1 MKAELLNMYLRCETR
16 PKLRE
21 NLISRDQ
28 YLDLYDSQLEDNR
41 VLCVAGEEG
50 VGVTTTLALF
60 AKRHGDDCASYF
72 NNGWSRHLLSPQ
84 TIVRSLLHQLEL
96 LNIRSKAEKE
106 AGETSEGEEKNLS
119 PWIYK
124 LSRRAKKKNYLYFVF
139 DGFDCIPTEYVD
151 SIKAAIAPLFN
162 IENGRFIFSGN
173 KENIKQL
180 LPEATPVKQSN
191 EVLKFQ
197 KNDVEGYLKK
207 IDNTL
212 SKDDIDTIYD
222 LSNKGEARKLA
233 ILIEILQAEG
243 VETLRAFYRN
253 DVKDFFEDDFC
264 WIEEQ
269 KDEKL
274 VQLMTLLTFSELPQ
288 TKQSV
293 MLTLKLTAEDTQAL
307 INKAAKYVQ
316 EDNGI
321 VELRSADYRK
331 YLRVKLAQYKTPIE
345 LLLID
350 MIEARNDV
358 EEQFLYLPALYKH
371 VKRNKQLVNYLT
383 SENVQT
389 YLVNKKSQAALNEQ
403 CEYGYNACTDFDTQ
417 AAAYFRFAVN
427 RSVSR
432 EIEKNELSD
441 EEIEALIAIGDDQSA
456 FTLAQ
461 NVFLLEERLKCLLI
475 MAQSGRNLSEAMRD
489 EIDMQIT
496 ALADAID
503 FEHIPDKAL
512 ELAKLM
518 LPVKLEKALEIIDKV
533 AKVTKDRQQIDRL
546 YTAISLSYNN
556 EGRSS
561 DGNQNKADLISTR
574 IMDDGLRKM
583 ATVMKSI
590 MAESTAAQVVERMK
604 ELPTPSSQLYFLRY
618 WIPDHKTREDIG
630 AAVEYAVKLVI
641 DTSTTSMPKVSFLY
655 QFCKPLAD
663 MTGEQVK
670 KIVGMLDA
678 VVANIKFPTVEYVK
692 LMSLVIS
699 AVVKHDKESAKDRL
713 QNLYLEITD
722 MKDKA
727 LQAHCK
733 ALILRDYEKL
743 GEKKDVEEWMMPAFQ
758 LQQDI
763 TDDVEEIL
771 KNSAYHLK
779 VVEGPI
785 KALVCTAPSFVRD
798 VISKMNTKER
808 RDRAYLLAATE
819 YVWQTDIK
827 KLDWAYFIRL
837 FSEITYDRT
846 ELHKPLTALIDK
858 IRACKDKDEQLL
870 ENVRTNYR
878 LLKEVEQGDIMC
890 YMLATLYVWLCK
902 YYSEEKFKDGSTVQ
916 EFMGQVKAD
925 LDFAWNTINMPWLK
939 VKTGYEIAKVM
950 SRISMKQEAK
960 EYVAKC
966 ASVRKSQLLSSYSC
980 VAAYWES
987 LELYVHSLGILI
999 RSKMC
1004 TDEDLEV
1011 FKTLLSYDE
1020 SEGESLIQ
1028 WARIA
1033 LEFHGVDDMDKFNKI
1048 VNRYVSKPL
1057 DNFSD
1062 YYQKLVLYH
1071 ISPALFLSSKLLF
1084 FERLKKYDTFFQNAC
1099 LENIA
1104 RYILTKYPYPEYN
1117 NSSEIETQISLERKD
1132 YDYLMDLMEQSHD
1145 EGFIFNYTDI
1155 LSRSIKRDTGKTL
1168 SRELHKV
1175 LFDRLEDI
1183 VTKRLPMTDGIQHN
1197 GYRIACKAMI
1207 DGSRGGGI
1215 DSGAGLKAEIES
1227 VHNKADQAFLYAH
1240 VANYLK
1246 RTSEK
1251 AEFIDLAVQKTE
1263 EIDYTFDKFNRFSLC
1278 LQDSFAAASSK
1289 SKTIAEKAMD
1299 MLKSDKNGKYTDYQ
1313 KMIDMVRDHNEDLAE
1328 SMLEM
1333 VDDDPVRLQYKQLL
1347 KKRGI
1352 SDRRL
1357 KAAKEDMQQ
1366 VARLNNEEQMRF
1378 FEKQMEYLIKKRFV
1392 VKDIE
1397 TTASIVQKIYEN
1409 PITDT
1414 RNAVL
1419 FFMENLYQKN
1429 QLNKRYGLLLREM
1442 HIAIVDNLKIVLAIA
1457 SGSKEKLERV
1467 RSIMNEREF
1476 ESNSFIPVGES
1487 EQGLQNIIEWYK
1499 EHPVEVLRIIDPFF
1513 HAEDL
1518 YIIKS
1523 LMDLNNDLR
1532 CYILTQNQK
1541 DAPLDEV
1548 FQNGWNA
1555 ISSNLPGR
1563 IEVKSCCYEHREKN
1577 EKKSSPIHD
1586 RWWLLYDT
1594 ENDKFYGKRMASPSV
1609 MGARFTEMS
1618 DMDEAA
1624 VTDALKIWERF
1635 FNNMVQKLEERK
1647 LKYDEALLRG

>member
-1 MKAELLNMYLRCETR
+1 MANNGKATLLNMFALSETR

-21 NLISRDQ
+21 NIISRDQ

-60 AKRHGDDCASYF
+60 AKRHCDDCASFF
-72 NNGWSRHLLSPQ
+72 NNGWSRHLLSTQ
-84 TIVRSLLHQLEL
+84 TIVRSLLHQLEIL
-96 LNIRSKAEKE
+96 DIKSQKE
-106 AGETSEGEEKNLS
+106 EDVDEKNLS

-139 DGFDCIPTEYVD
+139 DGFANIPKEYVN
-151 SIKAAIAPLFN
+151 SIKVAIAPLFN

-173 KENIKQL
+173 KEDIKQL

-191 EVLKFQ
+191 EILKFQ
-197 KNDVEGYLKK
+197 KNDLKDYLKK

-212 SKDDIDTIYD
+212 SKEDIGIIYD
-222 LSNKGEARKLA
+222 LSNKGEARQLA
-233 ILIEILQAEG
+233 ILTEKLQKEG
-243 VETLRAFYRN
+243 IETLRAYYQN
-253 DVKDFFEDDFC
+253 NVKDFFEEDYF

-269 KDEKL
+269 GDEKL
-274 VQLMTLLTFSELPQ
+274 TQLMTLLAFSEIPQ
-288 TKQSV
+288 SKQSL
-293 MLTLKLTAEDTQAL
+293 MMTLKQTETQIQEL
-307 INKAAKYVQ
+307 LDKAADYVQ
-316 EDNGI
+316 EEDGI
-321 VELRSADYRK
+321 VELRSDDYRK
-331 YLRVKLAQYKTPIE
+331 YLRVKLAHYKTPIE

-350 MIEARNDV
+350 MIEARNDI

-371 VKRNKQLVNYLT
+371 VKHNKQLVDYLT

-403 CEYGYNACTDFDTQ
+403 CEYGYNACSDFETQ

-427 RSVSR
+427 RSMSR

-441 EEIEALIAIGDDQSA
+441 EEIEALIAIGDEKSA

-475 MAQSGRNLSEAMRD
+475 MAQSGGNLSEAMKD

-561 DGNQNKADLISTR
+561 DGNQTKADLISTR

-590 MAESTAAQVVERMK
+590 MADSTSAQVVERMK

-618 WIPDHKTREDIG
+618 WIPDHKKQEDIG
-630 AAVEYAVKLVI
+630 EAVEYAVKLVI

-678 VVANIKFPTVEYVK
+678 VVANIKYPTVEYVK

-699 AVVKHDKESAKDRL
+699 AVVKHDKASAKDRL
-713 QNLYLEITD
+713 QNLYLEITEL
-722 MKDKA
+722 KDKA

-743 GEKKDVEEWMMPAFQ
+743 GDKKDMEEWMMPAFQ
-758 LQQDI
+758 LQKDI

-771 KNSAYHLK
+771 ENSAYHLK

-785 KALVCTAPSFVRD
+785 KALVCTAPSFVKE
-798 VISKMNTKER
+798 VIGKMNTKER

-819 YVWQTDIK
+819 YVWQTDVK
-827 KLDWAYFIRL
+827 KLNWAYFIKL
-837 FSEITYDRT
+837 FKEITYDRT
-846 ELHKPLTALIDK
+846 ELHKPLVALVDK

-870 ENVRTNYR
+870 DNVKQNYW
-878 LLKEVEQGDIMC
+878 LLKEAEQADITC

-902 YYSEEKFKDGSTVQ
+902 YYEDRDFQ
-916 EFMGQVKAD
+916 QQVKDD
-925 LDFAWNTINMPWLK
+925 LEYAWNTINIPWLK

-950 SRISMKQEAK
+950 SKISMKQEAK
-960 EYVAKC
+960 EYVSKA
-966 ASVRKSQLLSSYSC
+966 AGVRKSQLLSTYSC

-1004 TDEDLEV
+1004 TDEDLDM

-1020 SEGESLIQ
+1020 SEGESIIQ
-1028 WARIA
+1028 WARLA
-1033 LEFHGVDDMDKFNKI
+1033 LEFYGVEDMDKFNKI

-1057 DNFSD
+1057 DHFSR

-1071 ISPALFLSSKLLF
+1071 ISPALFLSSKLMF
-1084 FERLKKYDTFFQNAC
+1084 FERLKSYDTFFQNAC
-1099 LENIA
+1099 FENIA
-1104 RYILTKYPYPEYN
+1104 RYILTKYPYSEYN
-1117 NSSEIETQISLERKD
+1117 NSSEIETQISLGRKD
-1132 YDYLMDLMEQSHD
+1132 YDYLMDLMEQTHD
-1145 EGFIFNYTDI
+1145 EGFIFNYTDV

-1175 LFDRLEDI
+1175 LFDRLEEI
-1183 VTKRLPMTDGIQHN
+1183 VKTRLPMKDGIQHN

-1207 DGSRGGGI
+1207 DGSRSGGI

-1227 VHNKADQAFLYAH
+1227 VPNKADQAFLYSH
-1240 VANYLK
+1240 VANFLK
-1246 RTSEK
+1246 RTAEK
-1251 AEFIDLAVQKTE
+1251 AEFIDLAVEKTE

-1278 LQDSFAAASSK
+1278 LQDSFAAASTK
-1289 SKTIAEKAMD
+1289 SRMIAEKAMD
-1299 MLKSDKNGKYTDYQ
+1299 SLKSDKNGKYADYQ

-1397 TTASIVQKIYEN
+1397 ATASIISKIFEN

-1429 QLNKRYGLLLREM
+1429 QLNKRYGVLLREM

-1467 RSIMNEREF
+1467 NRMMSERET
-1476 ESNSFIPVGES
+1476 EGNGFIPVGES
-1487 EQGLQNIIEWYK
+1487 EQGLKNIVEWYQ

-1532 CYILTQNQK
+1532 CYILTLNKK
-1541 DAPLDEV
+1541 DASLNEV

-1563 IEVKSCCYEHREKN
+1563 IEVKSCCFESDQKI
-1577 EKKSSPIHD
+1577 SPIHD

-1594 ENDKFYGKRMASPSV
+1594 ENDQYYGKRMASPCV
-1609 MGARFTEMS
+1609 MGARITEMS
-1618 DMDEAA
+1618 DMDEQAINE
-1624 VTDALKIWERF
+1624 TLKLWEKF
-1635 FNNMVQKLEERK
+1635 FNNMVQKIDERK

>member
-1 MKAELLNMYLRCETR
+1 MRAELLNMYSRSETR
-16 PKLRE
+16 PKLRD
-21 NLISRDQ
+21 NMISRDQ
-28 YLDLYDSQLEDNR
+28 YLDLYDSQLEENR

-60 AKRHGDDCASYF
+60 ARRHGDECASYF

-96 LNIRSKAEKE
+96 LDVNNSKDEKDKDNID
-106 AGETSEGEEKNLS
+106 EKNLT

-124 LSRRAKKKNYLYFVF
+124 LSRRAKKKNYMYFVF
-139 DGFDCIPTEYVD
+139 DGFANIPIEYVD
-151 SIKAAIAPLFN
+151 SIKAALAPLFN

-173 KENIKQL
+173 KEDIKQL

-197 KNDVEGYLKK
+197 MNDVEGYLRK

-212 SKDDIDTIYD
+212 TKEDIGTIYD
-222 LSNKGEARKLA
+222 LSNKGEARQLT
-233 ILIEILQAEG
+233 ILTEKMEKEGIEA
-243 VETLRAFYRN
+243 LRAYYRN
-253 DVKDFFEDDFC
+253 GVKDFFEDDFA

-269 KDEKL
+269 DDEKL
-274 VQLMTLLTFSELPQ
+274 VQLMTLLTFSEIPQ
-288 TKQSV
+288 DKQSV
-293 MLTLKLTAEDTQAL
+293 MMTLKLTEEEIQTL
-307 INKAAKYVQ
+307 IEKAKDYVGVS
-316 EDNGI
+316 NGI
-321 VELRSADYRK
+321 LELKSDDYRK
-331 YLRVKLAQYKTPIE
+331 YLRVKLADYKTPIE

-350 MIEARNDV
+350 MMEGYKDV

-371 VKRNKQLVNYLT
+371 VKKNKQLVNYLT
-383 SENVQT
+383 SENVQN
-389 YLVNKKSQAALNEQ
+389 YLVTKRSQAALNEQ
-403 CEYGYNACTDFDTQ
+403 CEYGYNACSDFEAQT
-417 AAAYFRFAVN
+417 AAYFRFAVN

-441 EEIEALIAIGDDQSA
+441 EEIEALIAIGDDKSA
-456 FTLAQ
+456 YTLAQ

-475 MAQSGRNLSEAMRD
+475 MAQSGGTLSDAMKD
-489 EIDMQIT
+489 EIDMQIC

-533 AKVTKDRQQIDRL
+533 AKVTKDQRQIDRL

-561 DGNQNKADLISTR
+561 DGNQTKADIISTR

-583 ATVMKSI
+583 ASVMKCI
-590 MAESTAAQVVERMK
+590 MADSTAAQVVERMK

-618 WIPDHKTREDIG
+618 WIPDHRKREDIG
-630 AAVEYAVKLVI
+630 EAVEYAVKLVI

-655 QFCKPLAD
+655 QFCKPLAE
-663 MTGEQVK
+663 MSGEQVK

-678 VVANIKFPTVEYVK
+678 VVANIKYPTVEYVK
-692 LMSLVIS
+692 LMLLVIS
-699 AVVKHDKESAKDRL
+699 AVVKHDKECAKDRL
-713 QNLYLEITD
+713 QNLYLEITE
-722 MKDKA
+722 MKDRA

-743 GEKKDVEEWMMPAFQ
+743 GNKKDVEEWMMPAFQ

-763 TDDVEEIL
+763 TDDVAEIL

-785 KALVCTAPSFVRD
+785 KALVCTAPSFVKE
-798 VISKMNTKER
+798 VIALMNTKER

-827 KLDWAYFIRL
+827 KLDWAYFIKL

-846 ELHKPLTALIDK
+846 ELHKPLVALVDK
-858 IRACKDKDEQLL
+858 IRACKDKDAHLL
-870 ENVRTNYR
+870 EDVKTNYG
-878 LLKEVEQGDIMC
+878 LLKEVEQADLMC
-890 YMLATLYVWLCK
+890 YMLANLYVWVAK
-902 YYSEEKFKDGSTVQ
+902 YYAGEKFAGGSSVEDFKGMVKD
-916 EFMGQVKAD
+916 D
-925 LDFAWNTINMPWLK
+925 LEHAWNTINMPWLK
-939 VKTGYEIAKVM
+939 MRTGYQIAKVM

-966 ASVRKSQLLSSYSC
+966 AEVRKSQLLSSYSC

-1004 TDEDLEV
+1004 TDEDLEL
-1011 FKTLLSYDE
+1011 FKSLLSYDE
-1020 SEGESLIQ
+1020 SEGESIIQ

-1033 LEFHGVDDMDKFNKI
+1033 LEFYGVDDMDKFNKI

-1057 DNFSD
+1057 DHFSG

-1084 FERLKKYDTFFQNAC
+1084 FERLKNYDTFFQNAC

-1132 YDYLMDLMEQSHD
+1132 YDYLMDLLEQTHD

-1183 VTKRLPMTDGIQHN
+1183 VKNRLPMVDGIQHN

-1207 DGSRGGGI
+1207 DGSRGSGI
-1215 DSGAGLKAEIES
+1215 ENGAGLKAEIES
-1227 VHNKADQAFLYAH
+1227 VDNKADQAFLYAH
-1240 VANYLK
+1240 VASYLK
-1246 RTSEK
+1246 RSYEK

-1263 EIDYTFDKFNRFSLC
+1263 EIDYTFDRFNRYSLC
-1278 LQDSFAAASSK
+1278 LQDSFDAASAK
-1289 SKTIAEKAMD
+1289 SKMIAERAMAS
-1299 MLKSDKNGKYTDYQ
+1299 LKSDKNGKYADYQ
-1313 KMIDMVRDHNEDLAE
+1313 KMIDMVRDHNEELAE

-1333 VDDDPVRLQYKQLL
+1333 VDDDPVRIQYKQLL
-1347 KKRGI
+1347 RKRGV

-1378 FEKQMEYLIKKRFV
+1378 FEKQMEYLIKKRYV

-1429 QLNKRYGLLLREM
+1429 QANKRYGVLLREM

-1457 SGSKEKLERV
+1457 SGTKEKLERV
-1467 RSIMNEREF
+1467 NRIMNEREF

-1487 EQGLQNIIEWYK
+1487 EQGLQNIIAWYK

-1513 HAEDL
+1513 HPEDL

-1532 CYILTQNQK
+1532 CYILTLNK
-1541 DAPLDEV
+1541 RDATLNEA
-1548 FQNGWNA
+1548 FQDGWNA

-1563 IEVKSCCYEHREKN
+1563 IEVKSCCYESDQKT
-1577 EKKSSPIHD
+1577 SPIHD

-1594 ENDKFYGKRMASPSV
+1594 ENDQYYGKRMASPSV

-1618 DMDEAA
+1618 DMDETA
-1624 VTDALKIWERF
+1624 TSDALKIWERF
-1635 FNNMVQKLEERK
+1635 FNNMVQKVEERK
-1647 LKYDEALLRG
+1647 LKYEDALLKG